1 VKASEGENDTMKTI
15 GKVMF
20 WLAVA
25 CLVGA
30 IVTLSLLIGNLSWIL
45 GVVGLALVLAALIF
59 LTIGVVMFLKD
70 DDKHNIPESHG
81 DAPKAH

>member
-1 VKASEGENDTMKTI
+1 MKTV

-20 WLAVA
+20 WLAIA

-30 IVTLSLLIGNLSWIL
+30 IVTLSLLIGNLNGVL
-45 GVVGLALVLAALIF
+45 GIIGLSLVLAALIF

-70 DDKHNIPESHG
+70 DDAHNIAESHD